1 MASISGGEIR
11 VFLST
16 DGGSTYKAFAYES
29 DCSFELTADTRE
41 ITSKDDAVFRSY
53 VTSAKAWTIT
63 GSAIYGDDDAS
74 EWNPDEIYAELG
86 ESVDVRITQVAAGG
100 VAPVVGESKIEGT
113 AILTSFS
120 GSFADKDNG
129 TYSFNLQGSG
139 AFTVGTNA

>member
-16 DGGSTYKAFAYES
+16 DSGSTYKAFAFES

-86 ESVDVRITQVAAGG
+86 EQRRRSDHSGG
-100 VAPVVGESKIEGT
+100 RWWR
-113 AILTSFS
+113 
-120 GSFADKDNG
+120 GSSCRRKQD
-129 TYSFNLQGSG
+129 
-139 AFTVGTNA
+139 